1 MPAAGSCLCAEN
13 RELKSPGTL
22 ELLSYFHTWAESSGC
37 HPEACRS
44 FCPSPEQKPA
54 RSRAHHP
61 TSCVSFLLAFSTA
74 QTGEKG
80 RRKNLSLLQD
90 AAMGTPSPT
99 TLAPRHLRIAAWE
112 DCVGL
117 ARLRRA
123 PRELLPDKGPGAA
136 QARAPGRAKQNWTLL
151 RARRGTLALNQL
163 FYSLEA
169 LCAPSFSRRIR
180 PPAAKTCDQER
191 RKLERWAPAGRT
203 ILSLSHGCRE
213 SQGFGS
219 RLPARA
225 DLQSGGAARGVSVLQ
240 PARTRKLPGSQS

>member
-54 RSRAHHP
+54 RSRAHRP
-61 TSCVSFLLAFSTA
+61 TSCVSFLLVFSTA

-163 FYSLEA
+163 L
-169 LCAPSFSRRIR
+169 LSRGSVR
-180 PPAAKTCDQER
+180 PQLFEENPT
-191 RKLERWAPAGRT
+191 
-203 ILSLSHGCRE
+203 SGC
-213 SQGFGS
+213 Q
-219 RLPARA
+219 
-225 DLQSGGAARGVSVLQ
+225 DV
-240 PARTRKLPGSQS
+240 